1 MPKEHGVISISP
13 IPVEVKRKE
22 AECRRSSHLEYLAF
36 KRNAK
41 DSVNSSRSL
50 GETYLLGLE
59 IDNKIWMMDGKGRKL
74 HV

>member
-1 MPKEHGVISISP
+1 MVISSSP
-13 IPVEVKRKE
+13 VPMEGKRKE
-22 AECRRSSHLEYLAF
+22 TEPHRSSHLEYLMF

-41 DSVNSSRSL
+41 DSVDSSRSL

-59 IDNKIWMMDGKGRKL
+59 IDDEIWMMDGKGKKL

>member
-1 MPKEHGVISISP
+1 MPEEHGLVSSSP
-13 IPVEVKRKE
+13 VPMEGKRKE
-22 AECRRSSHLEYLAF
+22 TEHHRPSHLEYLIF

-41 DSVNSSRSL
+41 DFVDSSRSL

-59 IDNKIWMMDGKGRKL
+59 IDDEIWMMDWKGKKL